1 MKLSEVEF
9 EREEISTKFD
19 EANRFP
25 TVGYLSRF
33 GLSFLTTLN
42 IYKDCFKGCQRLRKS
57 EAKLCSCKL

>member
-42 IYKDCFKGCQRLRKS
+42 INKDCFKGHHS
-57 EAKLCSCKL
+57 